1 MAMKTITYSSTP
13 QFIQTAAG
21 ERLVV
26 LSEQDYATLL
36 EQAEHYHDIQA
47 ANEARARIDAG
58 EETFPLSLVEALLE
72 GAVPVRVFRE
82 YRGMRAGELAEKA
95 GISQG
100 YLSEIEAGK
109 KTGSVSVLKRIAEV
123 LKVELGD
130 LT

>member
-1 MAMKTITYSSTP
+1 MGTP
-13 QFIQTAAG
+13 QFIQTTAG

-26 LSEQDYATLL
+26 LSEQDYSTLL
-36 EQAEHYHDIQA
+36 EQAEDYLGIQA

-58 EETFPLSLVEALLE
+58 EETFPSSVVEALLDDV
-72 GAVPVRVFRE
+72 APVRVFRE

-109 KTGSVSVLKRIAEV
+109 KTGSLGVLKRIAEV
-123 LKVELGD
+123 LGVELSD

>member
-1 MAMKTITYSSTP
+1 MGTP
-13 QFIQTAAG
+13 QFIQTPAG

-36 EQAEHYHDIQA
+36 EQAEDYHDIQA

-58 EETFPLSLVEALLE
+58 EESFPSRVVDALLDDV
-72 GAVPVRVFRE
+72 APVRVFRE
-82 YRGMRAGELAEKA
+82 YRGLRAGELAEKV

-100 YLSEIEAGK
+100 YLSEIESGK
-109 KTGSVSVLKRIAEV
+109 KTGSLSVLKRIAEV
-123 LKVELGD
+123 LGVDLND

>member
-1 MAMKTITYSSTP
+1 MGTP

-26 LSEQDYATLL
+26 LSEQDYAALL
-36 EQAEHYHDIQA
+36 EQAEDYHDIQA

-58 EETFPLSLVEALLE
+58 EESFPSSVVDALL
-72 GAVPVRVFRE
+72 GDVAPVRVFRE
-82 YRGMRAGELAEKA
+82 YRGLRAGELAEKA

-100 YLSEIEAGK
+100 YLSEIESGK
-109 KTGSVSVLKRIAEV
+109 KTGSLSVLKRIAEA
-123 LKVELGD
+123 LDLELSD

>member
-1 MAMKTITYSSTP
+1 MGTP
-13 QFIQTAAG
+13 QFIQTPAG

-36 EQAEHYHDIQA
+36 EQAEDYHDIQA

-58 EETFPLSLVEALLE
+58 EETFPSSVVEALLD
-72 GAVPVRVFRE
+72 GAAPVRVFRE
-82 YRGMRAGELAEKA
+82 YRGLRAGELAEKA

-109 KTGSVSVLKRIAEV
+109 KTGSLSVLKRIAEALDV
-123 LKVELGD
+123 D
-130 LT
+130 LDSLT

>member
-1 MAMKTITYSSTP
+1 MGTP
-13 QFIQTAAG
+13 QFILTPTG

-36 EQAEHYHDIQA
+36 EQAENYHDIQA

-58 EETFPLSLVEALLE
+58 EETFPSSVVEALLD
-72 GAVPVRVFRE
+72 GVAPVRVFRE
-82 YRGMRAGELAEKA
+82 HRGMRAGELAEKV

-100 YLSEIEAGK
+100 YLSEIESGK
-109 KTGSVSVLKRIAEV
+109 KTGSLSVLKRIAEV
-123 LKVELGD
+123 LGVELND

>member
-1 MAMKTITYSSTP
+1 MGTP
-13 QFIQTAAG
+13 QFILTPTG

-36 EQAEHYHDIQA
+36 EQAENYHDIQA

-58 EETFPLSLVEALLE
+58 EETFPSSVVEALLD
-72 GAVPVRVFRE
+72 GVAPVRVFRE
-82 YRGMRAGELAEKA
+82 HRGMRAGELAEKV

-100 YLSEIEAGK
+100 YLSELESGK
-109 KTGSVSVLKRIAEV
+109 KTGSLSVLKRIAEV
-123 LKVELGD
+123 LGVELND